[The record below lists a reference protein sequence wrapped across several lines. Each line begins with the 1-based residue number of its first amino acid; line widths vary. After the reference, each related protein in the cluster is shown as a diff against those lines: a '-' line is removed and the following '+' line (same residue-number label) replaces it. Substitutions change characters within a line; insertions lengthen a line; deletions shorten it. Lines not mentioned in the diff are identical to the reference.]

1 MSFWRLVL
9 DNLFANRR
17 NLSIF
22 FCVAGLVFALFA
34 TTVIIRGN
42 QNSLDAGIKR
52 LGADIIVV
60 LQGSAERIEMALLTG
75 KPVRAWMPASKL
87 DEIASVPGVE
97 QVSPQIFLQSLYGAS
112 CCSVSEMF
120 LVVFDPA
127 TDFTLRPWLE
137 TELKRDLAPGEVIGG
152 SFISADAANHLFLY
166 GYRVTLAGN
175 LEQTGTGIDQSLF
188 MSIETARDIAAS
200 SLTTAQSPLEIKP
213 DQVSALMVKTSPDA
227 DPHQVAE
234 SIALNTSGVVPVE
247 SPSMFGSFRSQV
259 TGLLWGAVGIVVIFF
274 TIAVYLIGLILSSSA
289 SERRREVAVLRALG
303 ASRNFVFLSLLSEA
317 SILALAGGL
326 LGIVIASV
334 ASYLFCDFISSSL
347 GIPFL
352 FPELPSWLL
361 MVSTGA
367 LITLAV
373 VTLAAFF
380 PAYRMSRQEPALA
393 VRE

>member
-1 MSFWRLVL
+1 
-9 DNLFANRR
+9 
-17 NLSIF
+17 
-22 FCVAGLVFALFA
+22 
-34 TTVIIRGN
+34 
-42 QNSLDAGIKR
+42 
-52 LGADIIVV
+52 
-60 LQGSAERIEMALLTG
+60 MALLTG